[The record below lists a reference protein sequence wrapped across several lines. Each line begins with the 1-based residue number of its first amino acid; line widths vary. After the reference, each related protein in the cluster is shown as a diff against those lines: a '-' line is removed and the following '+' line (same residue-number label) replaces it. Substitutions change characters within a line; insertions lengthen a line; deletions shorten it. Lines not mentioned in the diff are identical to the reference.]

1 MQQIQSSFRVDLKKE
16 KSTFFISSQTISVTI
31 VASWNRCE
39 GKGGIESLH
48 ALQMV
53 ATNQGTL
60 TLILKGEVS
69 VQLTS
74 TSLLVRTRLF

>member
-39 GKGGIESLH
+39 GKGGIESITTSCPTNGSHKPGNAHLNSEGGSISMDDLH
-48 ALQMV
+48 V
-53 ATNQGTL
+53 L
-60 TLILKGEVS
+60 TG
-69 VQLTS
+69 
-74 TSLLVRTRLF
+74 